1 MRIFTYL
8 ILLIN
13 TLTIFANTN
22 EKKLIYRFDINR
34 EIAPAAWRIT
44 QQAVNEAEKIK
55 ADYILLRLNTY
66 GGMVDAA
73 DSIRTKLLNC
83 QIPILVFIDN
93 NAASAGALIAISGDS
108 IYMRTGANIGAA
120 TVVDQQ
126 GKVVPDKYQSY
137 MRSIM
142 RSTAEAHGKKPVI
155 KGKDTTW
162 VWHRDPK
169 IAEAMVDPRTY
180 IKGINDT
187 GKVLTMTTSEAIAN
201 GFCEGK
207 AENIDEV
214 IKKAGISNY
223 EIKEYKITG
232 LDSLMGFLMNPIVQ
246 GILIMIIVA
255 GIYFEMQAPGLAFP
269 IILAAAAALLYFAP
283 LYLEGLAENWEI
295 IIFIVGLIL
304 LALEI
309 FVIPGFG
316 VTGIVGIV
324 FVLIGLTMAMVENIT
339 VEPFSMSGLSIV
351 LRAFALVVI
360 SISLSFG
367 ISIYFGS
374 KMLQSRKL
382 GMALHAEQNKND
394 GYIGV
399 DLNELNS
406 LIGKTGIAKTVLRP
420 SGMVEIDGVSYD
432 AKSESGFIEQGNP
445 VKVIKAEASQVYV
458 VRS

>member
-1 MRIFTYL
+1 MKKLFTL
-8 ILLIN
+8 LLLIHAVS
-13 TLTIFANTN
+13 IYSKD
-22 EKKLIYRFDINR
+22 ESKKLIYRFDINR
-34 EIAPAAWRIT
+34 EIGPAAWRIT
-44 QQAVNEAEKIK
+44 QKAIEGANKQK
-55 ADYILLRLNTY
+55 ADFVLLKLNTY

-83 QIPILVFIDN
+83 PIPVLVFIDN
-93 NAASAGALIAISGDS
+93 NAASAGALIAISCDS

-142 RSTAEAHGKKPVI
+142 RSTAEAHGKKALI

-162 VWHRDPK
+162 IWYRDPK

-180 IKGINDT
+180 IKGLNDT
-187 GKVLTMTTSEAIAN
+187 GKVLTMTTSEAMEH

-207 AENIDEV
+207 AENINQVLE
-214 IKKAGISNY
+214 KAGINNY
-223 EIKEYKITG
+223 EIKEYKVTG
-232 LDSLMGFLMNPIVQ
+232 IDSMMGFLMNPIVQ

-255 GIYFEMQAPGLAFP
+255 GIYFEMQAPGLTFP
-269 IILAAAAALLYFAP
+269 IIAAAAAALLYFAP
-283 LYLEGLAENWEI
+283 LYLEGLADNWEI
-295 IIFIVGLIL
+295 ILFIVGLVL

-316 VTGIVGIV
+316 VTGILGIT
-324 FVLIGLTMAMVENIT
+324 FVLVSLTMAMVENVT
-339 VEPFSMSGLSIV
+339 VEPFSMNGLSIV
-351 LRAFALVVI
+351 LRAFALVII

-367 ISIYFGS
+367 LSIYFGS

-382 GMALHAEQNKND
+382 GMALQAQQDKSE

-399 DLNELNS
+399 DLAELNS
-406 LIGKTGIAKTVLRP
+406 LIGKTGYAKTVLRP

-432 AKSESGFIEQGNP
+432 AKSESGFIEQGKP
-445 VKVIKAEASQVYV
+445 IKVIKAEASQVYV
-458 VRS
+458 VNV